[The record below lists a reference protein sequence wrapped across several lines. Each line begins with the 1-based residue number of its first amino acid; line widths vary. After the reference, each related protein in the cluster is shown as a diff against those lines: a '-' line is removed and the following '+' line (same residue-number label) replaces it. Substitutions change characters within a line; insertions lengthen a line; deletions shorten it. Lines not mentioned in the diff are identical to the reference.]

1 MTTAYGKPILLFL
14 FFFSLSQGIAQ
25 PFSTVAPASN
35 DTAFKPQGKLWG
47 YVFGDFY
54 YKAHGDSAGR
64 GGIANQY
71 TGIPENRNA
80 FQIRRAYLGYNYDI
94 TPTFSAELLL
104 AAEDNIA
111 NPNGTSSGDLL
122 ADNKLSFY
130 IKFANIRWKNI
141 WKGTDLV
148 VGQSPTPT
156 FSLLTEGIWGYRS
169 IEKTIADIRKTP
181 SFDLGAALQG
191 KFDPATGNF
200 GYNIMIGSGTGARPE
215 NDNFKWFYG
224 DVYAKL
230 LDKKLV
236 IDVYADYVRMNWVP
250 GFHHSRSML
259 KGFVAYTTPALTI
272 GTEAFINYGRQDVA
286 GIKGSQK
293 DTTDANAT
301 VFSFYVRGQ
310 LKKDKLGYFARIDR
324 FNPDEKYNPAY
335 SSYTGFSPTYEPNNK
350 EVFVTA
356 GLDFTPA
363 RNVHFMPNIWYNR
376 YTSQHQTAT
385 GHIQHDHDLVFRLSF
400 FYTYGR

>member
-1 MTTAYGKPILLFL
+1 MVSIYRKPYILLL
-14 FFFSLSQGIAQ
+14 LLLLQLHVSAQ
-25 PFSTVAPASN
+25 FAAPVQKVS
-35 DTAFKPQGKLWG
+35 DSVFKPQGKLWG

-71 TGIPENRNA
+71 TGVPENRNA

-200 GYNIMIGSGTGARPE
+200 GYNLMVGSGTGARPE

-230 LDKKLV
+230 LDKKLI
-236 IDVYADYVRMNWVP
+236 IDLYADYVRMHWAP

-259 KGFVAYTTPALTI
+259 KGFIAYTTPTFTI
-272 GTEAFINYGRQDVA
+272 GTEAYINYGKQDVA

-293 DTTDANAT
+293 DTADANAT
-301 VFSFYVRGQ
+301 GLSLYVRGQ
-310 LKKDKLGYFARIDR
+310 LKKDKLGYFVRMDK
-324 FNPDEKYNPAY
+324 FNPDANYNSAY
-335 SSYTGFSPTYEPNNK
+335 SSYAGFSPTYEPNNK
-350 EVFVTA
+350 ETFVTA

-363 RNVHFMPNIWYNR
+363 RNIHFMPNIWYNR
-376 YTSQHQTAT
+376 YTSQQPVAAP
-385 GHIQHDHDLVFRLSF
+385 HIQHDHDLVFRLSF
-400 FYTYGR
+400 FYSYGR